1 MTTDSTSQEPRRDLE
16 GAKSFDILPLSVEVR
31 RALDEMKWEKPT
43 PVQVAVWEP
52 AAAGRDVVVQA
63 RTGTGKTAAYGL
75 PIVDR
80 IVRRAQ
86 KGVQALV
93 LCPTRELALQ
103 VSREVQKLGEHKQ
116 VTTVAIYG
124 GAPMQRQI
132 DAIEHGAQV
141 VIGTPGRVLDHLRR
155 GTLDPGQVRVLVLD
169 EADEMLSMGFER
181 ELTAILEQLPPARQT
196 LLFSATIPPD
206 IERMAKTRLR
216 EPEFVILSSDQVG
229 ALEIIHYVYWVYD
242 DKPRALVEVLDYED
256 PESAIVFCNTREETE
271 RVAGMLKREGFQ
283 SDWLN
288 GDLPQSDREKVMRR
302 TREGRLRFLVAT
314 DVAARGIDISH
325 LTHVINYDFPQDA
338 ESYVHR
344 TGRTGRAGKTGTAVS
359 LVTPKEV
366 GGLYILRLTYKI
378 RPIERHLPNAL
389 EKQTRVEADVLRS
402 LCDTFAARGKDARYR
417 SLARR
422 LLSHDDAESI
432 LAGMLGQQLALQQET
447 SEVAASRRRA
457 RNPEPAASVP
467 EAPPPRQPAPP
478 PRQPAPPA
486 PPPAAAEAPPPRA
499 SSPRGSAPTGPV
511 PEREPRREPPREQ
524 APRREPP
531 REPRREPPREPAP
544 RREPPREPP
553 PPETP
558 RVDAPRSDGE
568 RPRRVKA
575 SRAPRPVPGG
585 DPDRGGHEAVEAERM
600 PRVVASAAPERAP
613 RATPDAPER
622 APSPPRRD
630 DDDDDDDGDDKA
642 PRHENAVELHVD
654 VGRRDGARARHLKGI
669 LADGGIAPELVYRV
683 RVRDRYCF
691 VEVDRS
697 IADAALEVLGGGRV
711 GDKTIRATISAR
723 SGR

>member
-1 MTTDSTSQEPRRDLE
+1 MTTESTSGHSGSDLE
-16 GAKSFDILPLSVEVR
+16 GAKSFDVLPLSDEVR
-31 RALDEMKWEKPT
+31 RAVAGMGYEKPT

-52 AAAGRDVVVQA
+52 AAAGRDIVVQA

-80 IVRRAQ
+80 TVRRNQ
-86 KGVQALV
+86 RGVQALV

-116 VTTVAIYG
+116 VSTVAIYG

-132 DAIEHGAQV
+132 EAIERGAQI

-155 GTLDPGQVRVLVLD
+155 GTLDPANVRALVLD

-181 ELTAILEQLPPARQT
+181 ELTAILEQLPASRQT

-206 IERMAKTRLR
+206 IERMARTRLR

-229 ALEIIHYVYWVYD
+229 ALEILHYVYWVHD
-242 DKPRALVEVLDYED
+242 EKLRALIEVLDQED

-271 RVAGMLKREGFQ
+271 RVAGWLKREGFQ
-283 SDWLN
+283 ADWLN

-344 TGRTGRAGKTGTAVS
+344 TGRTGRAGRTGVAVS

-378 RPIERHLPNAL
+378 RPIERHLPSAL
-389 EKQTRVEADVLRS
+389 EKQTRVEADILRS
-402 LCDTFAARGKDARYR
+402 LADTFAPRGRDPRHR

-422 LLSHDDAESI
+422 LLSHDEAEAI
-432 LAGMLGQQLALQQET
+432 LAGMLGQQLSLQPES

-457 RNPEPAASVP
+457 RVPDPAPSVPEPAEPA
-467 EAPPPRQPAPP
+467 EPP
-478 PRQPAPPA
+478 PPA
-486 PPPAAAEAPPPRA
+486 PGSAPRP
-499 SSPRGSAPTGPV
+499 SSPRGSQPRPLVVTRP
-511 PEREPRREPPREQ
+511 EPRSEPRPEPMPPAEAAPPPREERHERPRAERRQ
-524 APRREPP
+524 PPEAPREQ
-531 REPRREPPREPAP
+531 RRERDE
-544 RREPPREPP
+544 RREPP
-553 PPETP
+553 PP
-558 RVDAPRSDGE
+558 RVPDADGRS
-568 RPRRVKA
+568 RRVKER
-575 SRAPRPVPGG
+575 RAPRPVPGG
-585 DPDRGGHEAVEAERM
+585 DRVEVPAPEAERM
-600 PRVVASAAPERAP
+600 PRVVAHAPAAAERAAP
-613 RATPDAPER
+613 
-622 APSPPRRD
+622 RD
-630 DDDDDDDGDDKA
+630 DDDDDDDDRG
-642 PRHENAVELHVD
+642 PRAENAVELHVD
-654 VGRRDGARARHLKGI
+654 VGRRDGAHARHVKGI
-669 LADGGIAPELVYRV
+669 LADGGIAPEQVHRV

-697 IADAALEVLGGGRV
+697 VADAALEILNGGQV
-711 GDKTIRATISAR
+711 GEKTIRATVSAR
-723 SGR
+723 SAR